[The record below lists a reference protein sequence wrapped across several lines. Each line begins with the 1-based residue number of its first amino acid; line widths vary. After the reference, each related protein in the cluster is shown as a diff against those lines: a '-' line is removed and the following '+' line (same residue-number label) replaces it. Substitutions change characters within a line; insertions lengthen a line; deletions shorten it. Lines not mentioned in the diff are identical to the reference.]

1 MDRWLRRGD
10 GRRAG
15 AIGMRHLVSLLQRVA
30 DEAEGTAMVARKPIP
45 FPQSLARAFA
55 EAGIPAEEPAPP
67 SPCVQ
72 AIELSF
78 AASVPPEA
86 SAAWAN
92 GRDLILRVPPPP
104 TAFDRLAAR
113 VRRWIVPAA
122 RVPYVKLVSI
132 QVASGERARVRISDH
147 PNRQEGH
154 PS

>member
-1 MDRWLRRGD
+1 MDRWLRRRD

-15 AIGMRHLVSLLQRVA
+15 AIGMRHLVSVLQRAA
-30 DEAEGTAMVARKPIP
+30 DEAEATATWGRKAVP

-55 EAGIPAEEPAPP
+55 DAGIPAEEPAPP
-67 SPCVQ
+67 SPRLE

-86 SAAWAN
+86 YAAWAS
-92 GRDLILRVPPPP
+92 GRDLILRVPSPP
-104 TAFDRLAAR
+104 TAFDRLVAR

-122 RVPYVKLVSI
+122 RLPYVKLVSI
-132 QVASGERARVRISDH
+132 RVSSGERARVRFSHH